1 MVREP
6 YPYRYNVPLAP
17 QRQDGPASVSFARS
31 SAAVDPAN
39 SFATRRTDSVINNM
53 IVYTLETGNQTLII
67 RASTLC
73 LTLV

>member
-6 YPYRYNVPLAP
+6 YPYWYNVPLAP
-17 QRQDGPASVSFARS
+17 QRQDGPSSVCFARRLT
-31 SAAVDPAN
+31 AVDLVN

-67 RASTLC
+67 RASALC
-73 LTLV
+73 LTLL